1 MATVITTKQTIVMH
15 EVSWTTYENLLS
27 DLKDQSSPRLTYD
40 RGMLEIISPTREH
53 EEYNGAIAQL
63 IRTVAEEMSI
73 DVLGLGSTTYRRE
86 DLLRGFE
93 PDSSFYI
100 QSLDRV
106 AGKKDI
112 NLSVDPPPDL
122 VVELDITRNSLD
134 KLALYAEMSV
144 PEIWRYDGQKL
155 TIVLL
160 NNVSGV
166 YHESDR
172 SSALPVLTGLAI
184 ANFVEQARSLRSTAW
199 LKAIREWTRTTPKR

>member
-1 MATVITTKQTIVMH
+1 MATVITTEQTIVMH
-15 EVSWTTYENLLS
+15 DVSWTTYENLLS

-40 RGMLEIISPTREH
+40 RGMLEIMSPTREH

-63 IRTVAEEMSI
+63 IRTVAEELSI

-100 QSLDRV
+100 QNLDRV

-122 VVELDITRNSLD
+122 VVEVHITRSSID

-144 PEIWRYDGQKL
+144 PEIWRYDGQEL
-155 TIVLL
+155 TILLL

-172 SSALPVLTGLAI
+172 SSALPVLTGLAV
-184 ANFVEQARSLRSTAW
+184 ADFVEEARSLRSTAW
-199 LKAIREWTRTTPKR
+199 LKVIREWIRTTPKP